1 MEKPS
6 GDTVRWYHAQQRI
19 AYNGSTMMFIISASA
34 HHHTFNR
41 GISLRAETLING
53 RAGCASG
60 DLSPHMVLGRRISM
74 IVSDSELE
82 TLAALTYALAPNK
95 PCSQCRVVSCDYQ
108 LIGLWCTME
117 THSYYEGSCDD
128 QENDCGGQGFA
139 RPFCAML

>member
-19 AYNGSTMMFIISASA
+19 TYNGSTMMFIISASA

-74 IVSDSELE
+74 TVSDSELE

-95 PCSQCRVVSCDYQ
+95 PLARLLAMPRGVMRLSIDRVMVYDGDTFV
-108 LIGLWCTME
+108 L
-117 THSYYEGSCDD
+117 
-128 QENDCGGQGFA
+128 
-139 RPFCAML
+139 